1 MPSSATATNVRRRV
15 RYFVF
20 CLCPICTKDQ
30 KNYAWTSGR
39 PGHILASSPVPAR
52 TTRSE
57 RDGPGDNCCNE
68 QHNVIGPR
76 HQRRA
81 AARRVSN
88 GGNEADRTSRQGLET
103 LMSCCDETTAR
114 VPDT

>member
-15 RYFVF
+15 GYFVF

-68 QHNVIGPR
+68 QHKVIGPR
-76 HQRRA
+76 HQDAPQREGSRMEETRRIA
-81 AARRVSN
+81 PRGKVWRLS
-88 GGNEADRTSRQGLET
+88 
-103 LMSCCDETTAR
+103 
-114 VPDT
+114 